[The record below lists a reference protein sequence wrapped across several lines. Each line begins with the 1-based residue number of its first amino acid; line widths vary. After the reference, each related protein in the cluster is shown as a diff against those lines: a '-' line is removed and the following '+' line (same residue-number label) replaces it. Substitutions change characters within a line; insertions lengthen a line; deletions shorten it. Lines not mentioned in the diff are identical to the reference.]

1 MTGNFEH
8 ARLGRVEKAY
18 AGFRAGNLED
28 FLDPFDDDS
37 IIIEAASLPYGGTY
51 RGRDAIRAALMQ
63 IGEVWTN
70 LSYDI
75 EEIIAGRNYVIA
87 YGDLHITARSTGRAL
102 SFKLAEVWRFEGER
116 LISLQPLYFDTAE
129 AISAL

>member
-1 MTGNFEH
+1 MNINSDT
-8 ARLGRVEKAY
+8 RLEQVEKAY
-18 AGFRAGNLED
+18 AGFRAGSLGD
-28 FLDPFDDDS
+28 FLAPFDDDS
-37 IIIEAASLPYGGTY
+37 VMIEASSLPYGGTY
-51 RGRDAIRAALMQ
+51 RGREAIGAALMQ
-63 IGEVWTN
+63 IVEVWTD

-87 YGDLHITARSTGRAL
+87 YGDLHVTARSTGRVM

-116 LISLQPLYFDTAE
+116 LISLQPLYFDTAD